1 MVSLIVIATALIASL
16 AVFGVVAKGGYTYLT
31 NFRPSVK
38 KIASDVEKMQALMAP
53 TTSNLVP
60 WTIEEMSLLSL
71 EQVDRFKKKRITTVV
86 QGTLVSIYQEPM
98 VIYTY
103 KRYASKK
110 ENALIFAR
118 TSNRTF
124 EYRIKNDTIQI
135 KVNNELIGE
144 LKTNGVLYKNKRML
158 AKINQSVEGYN
169 PILLIDRKGNTK
181 ELGHVA
187 DKKSTEV
194 INPRALQLVD
204 SKMNKQEEDVFL
216 SLALLDVIYKSV
228 KK

>member
-1 MVSLIVIATALIASL
+1 MVSLIVIAAALITSL
-16 AVFGVVAKGGYTYLT
+16 VVSGVVIKGGYTYLT
-31 NFRPSVK
+31 NLRPSVK
-38 KIASDVEKMQALMAP
+38 KIANDVKKMKALMAP
-53 TTSNLVP
+53 TTSKLVP
-60 WTIEEMSLLSL
+60 WSIEEMSLLSL

-98 VIYTY
+98 ATYTY
-103 KRYASKK
+103 KRYASRK

-118 TSNRTF
+118 TSNRSF
-124 EYRIKNDTIQI
+124 EYRIKDGTIQI

-144 LKTNGVLYKNKRML
+144 LRTNGVLYQNKRML
-158 AKINQSVEGYN
+158 ARINQSVEGYN
-169 PILLIDRKGNTK
+169 PIFLLDRKGNMK

-187 DKKSTEV
+187 DKKNEEA

-204 SKMNKQEEDVFL
+204 NKMNKQEADVFL